1 MYSPTPISTLLK
13 EMERSR
19 VLYSQPFCDSPAMD
33 LNGNVNSPILGL
45 GAWVL
50 ALASGMGHIHSHKQN
65 QDLTVAQIMNSL
77 LQGSDL
83 N

>member
-1 MYSPTPISTLLK
+1 
-13 EMERSR
+13 
-19 VLYSQPFCDSPAMD
+19 MD

-65 QDLTVAQIMNSL
+65 QDLTK
-77 LQGSDL
+77 DL
-83 N
+83 GWVVLAEFGFFLFFFFWLT

>member
-1 MYSPTPISTLLK
+1 MLR
-13 EMERSR
+13 EMESSR
-19 VLYSQPFCDSPAMD
+19 VLYSQPFCNSPAMD

-50 ALASGMGHIHSHKQN
+50 ALVSGMGHIQN

>member
-1 MYSPTPISTLLK
+1 
-13 EMERSR
+13 
-19 VLYSQPFCDSPAMD
+19 MD

-50 ALASGMGHIHSHKQN
+50 ALVSGMGHIQN